1 MKFKLNLNR
10 AFFLVTV
17 SILLSFTLLLTS
29 CSIFKSKETSAVQT
43 DTAAETVAALQEVES
58 APSEVLQI
66 NVWDDLNPK
75 EQIELMN
82 DLEQF
87 SKENPGINI
96 KSRHLRSEEE
106 LTDQFKAASLAG
118 AGPEILIAR
127 IEASTTLA
135 ASSVLKPLTDEK
147 YYSDIL
153 SGLLEISSY
162 EDQRFVIPFR
172 AYDFLMLFY
181 NKDLVSKVP
190 TTFSE
195 LLTYCQEVNNPKE
208 DTFGFLL
215 NAKEADWII
224 PFIGGYQDWI
234 YDYDSGAIS
243 LDSEAMLQT
252 LKFLEKIYNEDKLLP
267 YDYEYE
273 DINNAFL
280 TGRSHMI
287 INGNWAISEYTDAG
301 LNFGVAKIPVVWE
314 GYKNPTPMIDG
325 YGFMVNMNCYGESLN
340 AAKKLISY
348 FMSAE
353 IQEKWNLGT
362 QTISVLKSMEQLPS
376 IKNSPIFT
384 GQLDQVVICRG
395 KPPEDILRF
404 IRDAIM
410 INTENVLNGNITA
423 EEAVLKMQEDALNLK
438 SGNTGVVETVSTSG
452 EQTKD
457 SSGQA
462 AETTESATIESVI
475 TTESTGET
483 AANTGETVSDT
494 SQDTVPDTTLQ

>member
-1 MKFKLNLNR
+1 LKFRFNLKK
-10 AFFLVTV
+10 AFFLVIF
-17 SILLSFTLLLTS
+17 SILLPAVLFLAS
-29 CSIFKSKETSAVQT
+29 CSIFKSKEADVAQT
-43 DTAAETVAALQEVES
+43 DTAAETSLTQQEEES
-58 APSEVLQI
+58 SPSELLQI

-87 SKENPGINI
+87 SKENQGIKI

-106 LTDQFKAASLAG
+106 LVDQFKAASLAG

-127 IEASTTLA
+127 IEASSGLA

-153 SGLLEISSY
+153 SGLLEISRY
-162 EDQRFVIPFR
+162 EDKRFIIPFR

-181 NKDLVSKVP
+181 NKDLVQKVP

-195 LLTYCQEVNNPKE
+195 LLVYCEEVNNPKE
-208 DTFGFLL
+208 ETFGFLL

-234 YDYDSGAIS
+234 YDYESGAIS

-252 LKFLEKIYNEDKLLP
+252 LKFLEKIYKVDKLLP

-280 TGRSHMI
+280 TGKAHMI
-287 INGNWAISEYTDAG
+287 INGSWAVSEYTDAG
-301 LNFGVAKIPVVWE
+301 LNFGVAKIPTVWE

-325 YGFMVNMNCYGESLN
+325 FGFMVNMNCYGESLD

-348 FMSAE
+348 FMSAD
-353 IQEKWNLGT
+353 IQEKWNNGT
-362 QTISVLKSMEQLPS
+362 QTISVLKSIEQLS
-376 IKNSPIFT
+376 TVKNDQIFI
-384 GQLDQVVICRG
+384 GQLDQAGICRG

-410 INTENVLNGNITA
+410 VNTENVLNGNITA
-423 EEAVLKMQEDALNLK
+423 EEAIIKMQEDALSLK
-438 SGNTGVVETVSTSG
+438 SGNASVTETAGTAAESARETVPN
-452 EQTKD
+452 
-457 SSGQA
+457 
-462 AETTESATIESVI
+462 TTETVLETSQN
-475 TTESTGET
+475 T
-483 AANTGETVSDT
+483 AADTT
-494 SQDTVPDTTLQ
+494 SQ

>member
-1 MKFKLNLNR
+1 MKSINKIFLFNKRETRLKFKFNFKK
-10 AFFLVTV
+10 AFFLLVI
-17 SILLSFTLLLTS
+17 SILLPTVLFLTS
-29 CSIFKSKETSAVQT
+29 CSIFKSKETDVVQT
-43 DTAAETVAALQEVES
+43 DTAAETSLTQQEEES
-58 APSEVLQI
+58 APSDLLQI
-66 NVWDDLNPK
+66 NIWDDLNPK

-87 SKENPGINI
+87 GKENQGIEI

-106 LTDQFKAASLAG
+106 LMDQFKAASLAG

-127 IEASTTLA
+127 IEASSTLA

-147 YYSDIL
+147 YYTDIF
-153 SGLLEISSY
+153 SGLLEISRY
-162 EDQRFVIPFR
+162 EDKRFVIPFR

-181 NKDLVSKVP
+181 NKDLVQKVP
-190 TTFSE
+190 ATFSE

-208 DTFGFLL
+208 ETFGFLL

-234 YDYDSGAIS
+234 YDYDSGAIM

-252 LKFLEKIYNEDKLLP
+252 LKFLEKIYKEDKLVP

-280 TGRSHMI
+280 TGKAHMI
-287 INGNWAISEYTDAG
+287 INGSWAISEYTDAG

-325 YGFMVNMNCYGESLN
+325 FGFMVNMNCYGESLD

-348 FMSAE
+348 FMSADM
-353 IQEKWNLGT
+353 QEKWNRGT
-362 QTISVLKSMEQLPS
+362 QTISVLKSIKQLS
-376 IKNSPIFT
+376 TVKNNGIFS
-384 GQLDQVVICRG
+384 GQLDQAGICRG

-423 EEAVLKMQEDALNLK
+423 EEAILKMQEDALSLK
-438 SGNTGVVETVSTSG
+438 SGKTGVTETASTSAKQI
-452 EQTKD
+452 EK
-457 SSGQA
+457 SSGQS
-462 AETTESATIESVI
+462 AETS
-475 TTESTGET
+475 G
-483 AANTGETVSDT
+483 
-494 SQDTVPDTTLQ
+494 

>member
-1 MKFKLNLNR
+1 MKSKFNFKK
-10 AFFLVTV
+10 AFFLVV
-17 SILLSFTLLLTS
+17 FSILLSAVLLLTS
-29 CSIFKSKETSAVQT
+29 CGVFKRQETNVLQT
-43 DTAAETVAALQEVES
+43 DTAAESSLTQEQVES
-58 APSEVLQI
+58 SPSELLQI

-75 EQIELMN
+75 EQVELMN

-87 SKENPGINI
+87 SKENQGIKI

-106 LTDQFKAASLAG
+106 LIDQFKAASLAG

-127 IEASTTLA
+127 IEASSTLA
-135 ASSVLKPLTDEK
+135 AASVLKPLTDEK
-147 YYSDIL
+147 YYTDIF
-153 SGLLEISSY
+153 SGLLEISRY
-162 EDQRFVIPFR
+162 TDKRFVIPFR

-181 NKDLVSKVP
+181 NKDLVQKVP
-190 TTFSE
+190 TTFNE

-208 DTFGFLL
+208 QTFGFLL

-234 YDYDSGAIS
+234 YDYESGAIS

-252 LKFLEKIYNEDKLLP
+252 LKFLEKIYKEDKLLP

-280 TGRSHMI
+280 TGKAHMI
-287 INGNWAISEYTDAG
+287 IDGSWAVNEYTEAG

-325 YGFMVNMNCYGESLN
+325 FGFMVNMNTYGESLD

-353 IQEKWNLGT
+353 LQEKWNRGT
-362 QTISVLKSMEQLPS
+362 QTISVLKSIKQLPT
-376 IKNSPIFT
+376 IKNDQIIM
-384 GQLDQVVICRG
+384 GQLDQAGICRG

-404 IRDAIM
+404 IRDAVM

-423 EEAVLKMQEDALNLK
+423 EEAIIKMQEDALSLK
-438 SGNTGVVETVSTSG
+438 SGKIGVTETASTSAKQTEKTNSKSAETSVQLSKESVSTAETAGATVSSTLETILETS
-452 EQTKD
+452 QN
-457 SSGQA
+457 
-462 AETTESATIESVI
+462 
-475 TTESTGET
+475 T
-483 AANTGETVSDT
+483 AA
-494 SQDTVPDTTLQ
+494 DTTPQ

>member
-1 MKFKLNLNR
+1 LKFRFNLKK
-10 AFFLVTV
+10 AFFLVIF
-17 SILLSFTLLLTS
+17 SILLPAVLFSAS
-29 CSIFKSKETSAVQT
+29 CSIFKSKEADVAQT
-43 DTAAETVAALQEVES
+43 DTAAETSLTQQEEES
-58 APSEVLQI
+58 SPSELLQI

-87 SKENPGINI
+87 SKENQGIKI

-106 LTDQFKAASLAG
+106 LVDQFKAASLAG

-127 IEASTTLA
+127 IEASSGLA

-153 SGLLEISSY
+153 SGLLEISRY
-162 EDQRFVIPFR
+162 EDKRFIIPFR

-181 NKDLVSKVP
+181 NKDLVQKVP

-195 LLTYCQEVNNPKE
+195 LLVYCEEVNNPKE
-208 DTFGFLL
+208 ETFGFLL

-234 YDYDSGAIS
+234 YDYESGAIS

-252 LKFLEKIYNEDKLLP
+252 LKFLEKIYKVDKLLP

-280 TGRSHMI
+280 TGKAHMI
-287 INGNWAISEYTDAG
+287 INGSWAVSEYTDAG
-301 LNFGVAKIPVVWE
+301 LNFGVAKIPTVWE

-325 YGFMVNMNCYGESLN
+325 FGFMVNMNCYGESLD

-348 FMSAE
+348 FMSAD
-353 IQEKWNLGT
+353 IQEKWNNGT
-362 QTISVLKSMEQLPS
+362 QTISVLKSIEQLS
-376 IKNSPIFT
+376 TVKNDQIFI
-384 GQLDQVVICRG
+384 GQLDQAGICRG

-410 INTENVLNGNITA
+410 VNTENVLNGNITA
-423 EEAVLKMQEDALNLK
+423 EEAIIKMQEDALSLK
-438 SGNTGVVETVSTSG
+438 SGNASVTETAGTAAESARETVPN
-452 EQTKD
+452 
-457 SSGQA
+457 
-462 AETTESATIESVI
+462 TTETVLETSQN
-475 TTESTGET
+475 T
-483 AANTGETVSDT
+483 AADTT
-494 SQDTVPDTTLQ
+494 SQ

>member
-1 MKFKLNLNR
+1 LKFRFNLKK
-10 AFFLVTV
+10 AFFLVIF
-17 SILLSFTLLLTS
+17 SILLPAVLFLAS
-29 CSIFKSKETSAVQT
+29 CSIFKSKEADVAQT
-43 DTAAETVAALQEVES
+43 DTAAETSLTQQEEES
-58 APSEVLQI
+58 SPSELLQI

-87 SKENPGINI
+87 SKENQGIKI

-106 LTDQFKAASLAG
+106 LVDQFKAASLAG

-127 IEASTTLA
+127 IEASSGLA

-153 SGLLEISSY
+153 SGLLEISRY
-162 EDQRFVIPFR
+162 EDKRFIIPFR

-181 NKDLVSKVP
+181 NKDLVQKVP

-195 LLTYCQEVNNPKE
+195 LLVYCEEVNNPKE
-208 DTFGFLL
+208 ETFGFLL

-234 YDYDSGAIS
+234 YDYESGAIS

-252 LKFLEKIYNEDKLLP
+252 LKFLEKIYKEDKLLP

-280 TGRSHMI
+280 TGKAHMI
-287 INGNWAISEYTDAG
+287 INGSWAVSEYTDAG
-301 LNFGVAKIPVVWE
+301 LNFGVAKIPTVWE

-325 YGFMVNMNCYGESLN
+325 FGFMVNMNCYGESLD

-348 FMSAE
+348 FMSAD
-353 IQEKWNLGT
+353 IQEKWNNGT
-362 QTISVLKSMEQLPS
+362 QTISVLKSIEQLS
-376 IKNSPIFT
+376 TVKNDQIFI
-384 GQLDQVVICRG
+384 GQLDQAGICRG

-410 INTENVLNGNITA
+410 VNTENVLNGNITA
-423 EEAVLKMQEDALNLK
+423 EEAIIKMQEDALSLK
-438 SGNTGVVETVSTSG
+438 SGNASVTETAGTAAESARETVPN
-452 EQTKD
+452 
-457 SSGQA
+457 
-462 AETTESATIESVI
+462 TTETVLETSQN
-475 TTESTGET
+475 T
-483 AANTGETVSDT
+483 AADTT
-494 SQDTVPDTTLQ
+494 SQ

>member
-1 MKFKLNLNR
+1 LKLKFNSKK
-10 AFFLVTV
+10 AFFSLTI
-17 SILLSFTLLLTS
+17 SMLLPAILLLAS
-29 CSIFKSKETSAVQT
+29 CGIFKGKDAAVVQT
-43 DTAAETVAALQEVES
+43 DTAAETSLAQQEEES
-58 APSEVLQI
+58 SPTGLLEI

-87 SKENPGINI
+87 SKENQDIKV

-106 LTDQFKAASLAG
+106 LIDQFKAASLAG

-127 IEASTTLA
+127 IEASTKLA
-135 ASSVLKPLTDEK
+135 AASVLKPLTDEK

-153 SGLLEISSY
+153 SGLMEMSHY
-162 EDQRFVIPFR
+162 EDKNFVIPFR

-181 NKDLVSKVP
+181 NKDLVQKVP
-190 TTFSE
+190 ATFSD
-195 LLTYCQEVNNPKE
+195 LLAYCQEVNNPKE
-208 DTFGFLL
+208 ETFGFLL

-224 PFIGGYQDWI
+224 PFVGGYQDWI

-252 LKFLEKIYNEDKLLP
+252 LKFLEKIYKEDKLLP

-280 TGRSHMI
+280 TGKAHMI
-287 INGNWAISEYTDAG
+287 INGSWAVTEYTDAG

-325 YGFMVNMNCYGESLN
+325 YGLMVNINCFGESL
-340 AAKKLISY
+340 AASNKLISY
-348 FMSAE
+348 FMSAGT
-353 IQEKWNLGT
+353 QEKWNVGT
-362 QTISVLKSMEQLPS
+362 QTVSVLKSIEQLS
-376 IKNSPIFT
+376 TVKNDQNFI
-384 GQLDQVVICRG
+384 GQYDQAVICRG

-423 EEAVLKMQEDALNLK
+423 EEAVIKMQEDALSLK
-438 SGNTGVVETVSTSG
+438 SGKTGVGET
-452 EQTKD
+452 
-457 SSGQA
+457 SS
-462 AETTESATIESVI
+462 
-475 TTESTGET
+475 T
-483 AANTGETVSDT
+483 AANQTETSNGQSAET
-494 SQDTVPDTTLQ
+494 SG